1 MSDAIETKILSMLDA
16 LQNGVITVAG
26 QTIKYA
32 PDVMQAALSVT
43 VINGVQDL
51 MFSIIFLLA
60 LIIFV
65 FILIFGIKQVKL
77 NQFNDGWQA
86 FGVVGCFFSSVCF
99 LISICNVWMWVEIF
113 NPKLYIAH
121 QIVQQVLK

>member
-121 QIVQQVLK
+121 